1 MDEPLSNLDAKL
13 RGDTR
18 RQIVQLPR
26 PLGVT
31 TLYVTHDQVEAM
43 TMGHRIAVLN
53 AGRLQQLGTPIE
65 LYEQPAN
72 LFVASLFLAS
82 FGMLASASLQTSQA
96 SATGEA
102 GTSFA
107 NMLKSLAQDVSVK
120 SAQAGEAVQGVL
132 AGEGVPLHQAVI
144 AAEEASV
151 SFQLMVEV
159 RNKLLE
165 SYQELMRMQV

>member
-1 MDEPLSNLDAKL
+1 MEGISQATNIMNSAMQVATQTAQQPDSFLPASMLEQAD
-13 RGDTR
+13 
-18 RQIVQLPR
+18 QIKQ
-26 PLGVT
+26 
-31 TLYVTHDQVEAM
+31 A
-43 TMGHRIAVLN
+43 IS
-53 AGRLQQLGTPIE
+53 
-65 LYEQPAN
+65 AN
-72 LFVASLFLAS
+72 D
-82 FGMLASASLQTSQA
+82 SLQTSQ
-96 SATGEA
+96 STTSGEA

>member
-1 MDEPLSNLDAKL
+1 MEGISQATNIMNQAMQVANQSAQQPDSFLPASMLEQAD
-13 RGDTR
+13 
-18 RQIVQLPR
+18 QIK
-26 PLGVT
+26 
-31 TLYVTHDQVEAM
+31 
-43 TMGHRIAVLN
+43 
-53 AGRLQQLGTPIE
+53 
-65 LYEQPAN
+65 PAI
-72 LFVASLFLAS
+72 
-82 FGMLASASLQTSQA
+82 SANDSQQTSQA
-96 SATGEA
+96 SATGEV

>member
-1 MDEPLSNLDAKL
+1 MEGISQATNIMNQAMQVANQSAQQPDSFLPASMLEQAD
-13 RGDTR
+13 
-18 RQIVQLPR
+18 QIKQ
-26 PLGVT
+26 
-31 TLYVTHDQVEAM
+31 A
-43 TMGHRIAVLN
+43 IS
-53 AGRLQQLGTPIE
+53 
-65 LYEQPAN
+65 AN
-72 LFVASLFLAS
+72 D
-82 FGMLASASLQTSQA
+82 SLQTSQA
-96 SATGEA
+96 TATGEA

-107 NMLKSLAQDVSVK
+107 NMLKSLAQDVSIK

>member
-1 MDEPLSNLDAKL
+1 MEGISQATNIMNQAMQVANQSAQQPDSFLPASMLEQAD
-13 RGDTR
+13 
-18 RQIVQLPR
+18 QIKQ
-26 PLGVT
+26 
-31 TLYVTHDQVEAM
+31 A
-43 TMGHRIAVLN
+43 IS
-53 AGRLQQLGTPIE
+53 
-65 LYEQPAN
+65 AN
-72 LFVASLFLAS
+72 D
-82 FGMLASASLQTSQA
+82 SLQTSQA

-120 SAQAGEAVQGVL
+120 SAHAGEAVQGVL

>member
-1 MDEPLSNLDAKL
+1 MEGISQATNIMNQAMQVANQSAQQPDSFLPASMLEQAD
-13 RGDTR
+13 
-18 RQIVQLPR
+18 QIKQ
-26 PLGVT
+26 
-31 TLYVTHDQVEAM
+31 A
-43 TMGHRIAVLN
+43 IS
-53 AGRLQQLGTPIE
+53 
-65 LYEQPAN
+65 AN
-72 LFVASLFLAS
+72 D
-82 FGMLASASLQTSQA
+82 SLQTSQA

-102 GTSFA
+102 GSSFA

>member
-1 MDEPLSNLDAKL
+1 MEAISQATNIMNQAMQVANQSAQQPDSFLPASMLEQAD
-13 RGDTR
+13 
-18 RQIVQLPR
+18 QIKQ
-26 PLGVT
+26 
-31 TLYVTHDQVEAM
+31 A
-43 TMGHRIAVLN
+43 IS
-53 AGRLQQLGTPIE
+53 
-65 LYEQPAN
+65 AN
-72 LFVASLFLAS
+72 D
-82 FGMLASASLQTSQA
+82 SLQTSQA

>member
-1 MDEPLSNLDAKL
+1 M
-13 RGDTR
+13 
-18 RQIVQLPR
+18 
-26 PLGVT
+26 
-31 TLYVTHDQVEAM
+31 EAI
-43 TMGHRIAVLN
+43 G
-53 AGRLQQLGTPIE
+53 Q
-65 LYEQPAN
+65 
-72 LFVASLFLAS
+72 ASGF
-82 FGMLASASLQTSQA
+82 MSQA
-96 SATGEA
+96 MNIADKVAKQQAAQPNSFLPPAFQEQADKITQISTGNEGVQSVQTGEA

-107 NMLKSLAQDVSVK
+107 NMLKQLAQDVSVK
-120 SAQAGEAVQGVL
+120 NAQAGQAMHGVL

>member
-1 MDEPLSNLDAKL
+1 MEGISQATNIMNSAMQVANQSAQQPDSFLPASMLEQAD
-13 RGDTR
+13 
-18 RQIVQLPR
+18 QIKQ
-26 PLGVT
+26 
-31 TLYVTHDQVEAM
+31 A
-43 TMGHRIAVLN
+43 IS
-53 AGRLQQLGTPIE
+53 
-65 LYEQPAN
+65 AN
-72 LFVASLFLAS
+72 D
-82 FGMLASASLQTSQA
+82 SLQTSQA
-96 SATGEA
+96 TATGEA

-120 SAQAGEAVQGVL
+120 SAQAGDAVQGVL

>member
-1 MDEPLSNLDAKL
+1 M
-13 RGDTR
+13 
-18 RQIVQLPR
+18 
-26 PLGVT
+26 
-31 TLYVTHDQVEAM
+31 EAI
-43 TMGHRIAVLN
+43 G
-53 AGRLQQLGTPIE
+53 Q
-65 LYEQPAN
+65 AN
-72 LFVASLFLAS
+72 GF
-82 FGMLASASLQTSQA
+82 MSQA
-96 SATGEA
+96 MQIADKVAKQQAAQPNSFLPPAFQEQADKISQIPTAIDGVQTTQTGEA

-107 NMLKSLAQDVSVK
+107 NMLKQLAQDVSVK
-120 SAQAGEAVQGVL
+120 SAQAGQAVQGVL

>member
-1 MDEPLSNLDAKL
+1 MEGISQATNIMNQAMQVANQSAQQPDSFLPASMLEQAD
-13 RGDTR
+13 
-18 RQIVQLPR
+18 QIKQ
-26 PLGVT
+26 
-31 TLYVTHDQVEAM
+31 A
-43 TMGHRIAVLN
+43 IS
-53 AGRLQQLGTPIE
+53 
-65 LYEQPAN
+65 AN
-72 LFVASLFLAS
+72 D
-82 FGMLASASLQTSQA
+82 SLQTSQA

>member
-1 MDEPLSNLDAKL
+1 MEGISQATNIMNSAMQVANQSAQQPDSFLPASMLEQAD
-13 RGDTR
+13 
-18 RQIVQLPR
+18 QIKQ
-26 PLGVT
+26 
-31 TLYVTHDQVEAM
+31 A
-43 TMGHRIAVLN
+43 IS
-53 AGRLQQLGTPIE
+53 
-65 LYEQPAN
+65 AN
-72 LFVASLFLAS
+72 D
-82 FGMLASASLQTSQA
+82 SLQTSQA
-96 SATGEA
+96 TATGEA

-107 NMLKSLAQDVSVK
+107 NMLKSLAQDVSIK

>member
-1 MDEPLSNLDAKL
+1 MEGISQATNIMNSAMQVANQSAQQPDSF
-13 RGDTR
+13 
-18 RQIVQLPR
+18 LPASM
-26 PLGVT
+26 L
-31 TLYVTHDQVEAM
+31 
-43 TMGHRIAVLN
+43 
-53 AGRLQQLGTPIE
+53 
-65 LYEQPAN
+65 EQADKIKQAISAN
-72 LFVASLFLAS
+72 D
-82 FGMLASASLQTSQA
+82 SLQTSQA
-96 SATGEA
+96 TATGEA

-107 NMLKSLAQDVSVK
+107 NMLKSLAQDVSIK

>member
-1 MDEPLSNLDAKL
+1 MEAISQATNIMNQAMQVANQTAQQPDSFLPASMLEQAD
-13 RGDTR
+13 
-18 RQIVQLPR
+18 QIKQ
-26 PLGVT
+26 
-31 TLYVTHDQVEAM
+31 A
-43 TMGHRIAVLN
+43 IS
-53 AGRLQQLGTPIE
+53 
-65 LYEQPAN
+65 AN
-72 LFVASLFLAS
+72 D
-82 FGMLASASLQTSQA
+82 SLQTSQA
-96 SATGEA
+96 TATGEA

-107 NMLKSLAQDVSVK
+107 NMLKTLAQDVSVK

>member
-1 MDEPLSNLDAKL
+1 MEGISQATNIMNSAMQVATQTAQQPDSFLPGSMLEQAD
-13 RGDTR
+13 
-18 RQIVQLPR
+18 QIKQ
-26 PLGVT
+26 
-31 TLYVTHDQVEAM
+31 A
-43 TMGHRIAVLN
+43 IS
-53 AGRLQQLGTPIE
+53 
-65 LYEQPAN
+65 AN
-72 LFVASLFLAS
+72 D
-82 FGMLASASLQTSQA
+82 SLQTSQ
-96 SATGEA
+96 STTSGEA

>member
-1 MDEPLSNLDAKL
+1 MEGISQATNIMNQAMQVANQSAQQPDSFLPASMLEQAD
-13 RGDTR
+13 
-18 RQIVQLPR
+18 QIKQ
-26 PLGVT
+26 
-31 TLYVTHDQVEAM
+31 A
-43 TMGHRIAVLN
+43 IS
-53 AGRLQQLGTPIE
+53 
-65 LYEQPAN
+65 AN
-72 LFVASLFLAS
+72 D
-82 FGMLASASLQTSQA
+82 SLQTSQA
-96 SATGEA
+96 SATGEV

>member
-1 MDEPLSNLDAKL
+1 MEGISQATNIMNQAMQVANQSAQQPDSFLPASMLEQAD
-13 RGDTR
+13 
-18 RQIVQLPR
+18 QIKQ
-26 PLGVT
+26 
-31 TLYVTHDQVEAM
+31 A
-43 TMGHRIAVLN
+43 IS
-53 AGRLQQLGTPIE
+53 
-65 LYEQPAN
+65 AN
-72 LFVASLFLAS
+72 N
-82 FGMLASASLQTSQA
+82 SLQTSQA

>member
-1 MDEPLSNLDAKL
+1 MEGISQATNIMNQAMQVANQSAQQPDSFLPASMLEQAD
-13 RGDTR
+13 
-18 RQIVQLPR
+18 QIK
-26 PLGVT
+26 
-31 TLYVTHDQVEAM
+31 
-43 TMGHRIAVLN
+43 
-53 AGRLQQLGTPIE
+53 
-65 LYEQPAN
+65 PAI
-72 LFVASLFLAS
+72 
-82 FGMLASASLQTSQA
+82 SANDSLQTSQA
-96 SATGEA
+96 SATGEV

>member
-1 MDEPLSNLDAKL
+1 MEGISQATNIMNSAMQVANQSAQQPDSFLPASMLEQAD
-13 RGDTR
+13 
-18 RQIVQLPR
+18 QIKQ
-26 PLGVT
+26 
-31 TLYVTHDQVEAM
+31 A
-43 TMGHRIAVLN
+43 IS
-53 AGRLQQLGTPIE
+53 
-65 LYEQPAN
+65 AN
-72 LFVASLFLAS
+72 D
-82 FGMLASASLQTSQA
+82 SLQTSQA
-96 SATGEA
+96 TATGEA

>member
-1 MDEPLSNLDAKL
+1 MEGISQATNIMNQAMQVANQSAQQPDSFLPASMLEQAD
-13 RGDTR
+13 
-18 RQIVQLPR
+18 QIKQ
-26 PLGVT
+26 
-31 TLYVTHDQVEAM
+31 A
-43 TMGHRIAVLN
+43 IS
-53 AGRLQQLGTPIE
+53 
-65 LYEQPAN
+65 AN
-72 LFVASLFLAS
+72 D
-82 FGMLASASLQTSQA
+82 SLQTSQA
-96 SATGEA
+96 TATGEA

>member
-1 MDEPLSNLDAKL
+1 MDGISQTGGFMDSAMKIANQVAKQN
-13 RGDTR
+13 G
-18 RQIVQLPR
+18 
-26 PLGVT
+26 
-31 TLYVTHDQVEAM
+31 
-43 TMGHRIAVLN
+43 
-53 AGRLQQLGTPIE
+53 
-65 LYEQPAN
+65 EQPNSILPPSMLEQAEQITQSLSAN
-72 LFVASLFLAS
+72 QN
-82 FGMLASASLQTSQA
+82 LQTTQ
-96 SATGEA
+96 TGEA

-107 NMLKSLAQDVSVK
+107 NMLKNLAQDVSIK
-120 SAQAGEAVQGVL
+120 SAQAGQAVQGVL

>member
-1 MDEPLSNLDAKL
+1 MEGISQATNIMNSAMQVANQSAQQPDSFLPASMLEQAD
-13 RGDTR
+13 
-18 RQIVQLPR
+18 QIKQ
-26 PLGVT
+26 
-31 TLYVTHDQVEAM
+31 A
-43 TMGHRIAVLN
+43 IS
-53 AGRLQQLGTPIE
+53 
-65 LYEQPAN
+65 AN
-72 LFVASLFLAS
+72 N
-82 FGMLASASLQTSQA
+82 SLQTSQA

>member
-1 MDEPLSNLDAKL
+1 MEAVGPGNGFMNSAMQIANQVAKQSAEKPNSFVPESFL
-13 RGDTR
+13 EQAD
-18 RQIVQLPR
+18 
-26 PLGVT
+26 
-31 TLYVTHDQVEAM
+31 
-43 TMGHRIAVLN
+43 RIT
-53 AGRLQQLGTPIE
+53 QSQ
-65 LYEQPAN
+65 
-72 LFVASLFLAS
+72 
-82 FGMLASASLQTSQA
+82 SATQSLQTTQ
-96 SATGEA
+96 TGEA

-120 SAQAGEAVQGVL
+120 SAQAGQAVQGVL

>member
-1 MDEPLSNLDAKL
+1 MEGISQATNIMNSAMQVANQSAQQPDSFLPASMLEQAD
-13 RGDTR
+13 
-18 RQIVQLPR
+18 QIKQ
-26 PLGVT
+26 
-31 TLYVTHDQVEAM
+31 A
-43 TMGHRIAVLN
+43 IS
-53 AGRLQQLGTPIE
+53 
-65 LYEQPAN
+65 AN
-72 LFVASLFLAS
+72 D
-82 FGMLASASLQTSQA
+82 SLQTSQA
-96 SATGEA
+96 TATGEA

-107 NMLKSLAQDVSVK
+107 NMLKSLAQDFSVK

>member
-1 MDEPLSNLDAKL
+1 MEAIGQASGYMNQASLIANQVAK
-13 RGDTR
+13 
-18 RQIVQLPR
+18 
-26 PLGVT
+26 
-31 TLYVTHDQVEAM
+31 
-43 TMGHRIAVLN
+43 
-53 AGRLQQLGTPIE
+53 QQT
-65 LYEQPAN
+65 EQPNSFLPETFQEEAN
-72 LFVASLFLAS
+72 KINQNK
-82 FGMLASASLQTSQA
+82 SAVQELQITQ
-96 SATGEA
+96 TGEA

-107 NMLKSLAQDVSVK
+107 NMLKNLAQDVSVK
-120 SAQAGEAVQGVL
+120 SAQASQAVQGVL

>member
-1 MDEPLSNLDAKL
+1 MEAISQATNIMNQAMQVANQTAQQPDSFLPASMLEQAD
-13 RGDTR
+13 
-18 RQIVQLPR
+18 QIKQ
-26 PLGVT
+26 
-31 TLYVTHDQVEAM
+31 A
-43 TMGHRIAVLN
+43 IS
-53 AGRLQQLGTPIE
+53 
-65 LYEQPAN
+65 AN
-72 LFVASLFLAS
+72 D
-82 FGMLASASLQTSQA
+82 SLQTSQA
-96 SATGEA
+96 TATGEA

-107 NMLKSLAQDVSVK
+107 NMLKTLAQDVSVK
-120 SAQAGEAVQGVL
+120 SAQAGEAVHGVL

>member
-1 MDEPLSNLDAKL
+1 MEGIGQASGFMNSAM
-13 RGDTR
+13 
-18 RQIVQLPR
+18 QIANQ
-26 PLGVT
+26 VT
-31 TLYVTHDQVEAM
+31 KQN
-43 TMGHRIAVLN
+43 G
-53 AGRLQQLGTPIE
+53 
-65 LYEQPAN
+65 EQPNSILPPSMLEQADQITQSISAN
-72 LFVASLFLAS
+72 QN
-82 FGMLASASLQTSQA
+82 LQTSQ
-96 SATGEA
+96 TGEA

-120 SAQAGEAVQGVL
+120 SAQAGQAVQGVL

>member
-1 MDEPLSNLDAKL
+1 MEGISQATNIMNQAMQVANQSAQQPDSFLPASMIEQAD
-13 RGDTR
+13 
-18 RQIVQLPR
+18 QIKQ
-26 PLGVT
+26 
-31 TLYVTHDQVEAM
+31 A
-43 TMGHRIAVLN
+43 IS
-53 AGRLQQLGTPIE
+53 
-65 LYEQPAN
+65 AN
-72 LFVASLFLAS
+72 D
-82 FGMLASASLQTSQA
+82 SLQTSQA